1 MKQKIILFI
10 FIAFSLSVMTTV
22 QASERKKYNFNSEWR
37 LHVGR

>member
-22 QASERKKYNFNSEWR
+22 QASERKPVLLS
-37 LHVGR
+37 